1 MKAYQD
7 MVYST
12 AYRLLADAAEAED
25 IAQDVFLK
33 AYRRFDEL
41 ETSPTVGGW
50 LKTVTRN
57 ACLSFLTRRRN
68 RWRLF
73 SEMAREGED
82 GRESN
87 PADEIAVPDNVI
99 PDLERADR
107 KALLGD
113 ALEGLPDAFRVPLV
127 LYHIE
132 DMSYA
137 EIARSL
143 KISMAKV
150 KTDIH
155 RGRLALR
162 KALEQH
168 EAAANLGIPL

>member
-12 AYRLLADAAEAED
+12 AYRLLGDAAEAED

-41 ETSPTVGGW
+41 RDSPTAGGW

-73 SEMAREGED
+73 SEMTTQDED
-82 GRESN
+82 GREHG
-87 PADEIAVPDNVI
+87 PADGLAVPENVI
-99 PDLERADR
+99 PVLERADR
-107 KALLGD
+107 LALLGE
-113 ALEGLPDAFRVPLV
+113 ALESVPDAFRVPLV
-127 LYHIE
+127 LYHID
-132 DMSYA
+132 DMSYGD
-137 EIARSL
+137 IARSL
-143 KISMAKV
+143 GVSMAKV

-155 RGRLALR
+155 RGRRALR
-162 KALEQH
+162 RELEKHKAADL
-168 EAAANLGIPL
+168 LGAGS

>member
-41 ETSPTVGGW
+41 CDSPTAGGW

-57 ACLSFLTRRRN
+57 CCLTFLTRRRN

-73 SEMAREGED
+73 SDMTREDDE
-82 GRESN
+82 GRRWN
-87 PADEIAVPDNVI
+87 PADELAVPDNVI

-107 KALLGD
+107 QALLGE
-113 ALEGLPDAFRVPLV
+113 ALEQLSDAFRVPLV

-132 DMSYA
+132 GMSYQD
-137 EIARSL
+137 IARSL
-143 KISMAKV
+143 RISMAKV

-155 RGRLALR
+155 RGRQMLR
-162 KALEQH
+162 KLLERDH
-168 EAAANLGIPL
+168 ASEAFR